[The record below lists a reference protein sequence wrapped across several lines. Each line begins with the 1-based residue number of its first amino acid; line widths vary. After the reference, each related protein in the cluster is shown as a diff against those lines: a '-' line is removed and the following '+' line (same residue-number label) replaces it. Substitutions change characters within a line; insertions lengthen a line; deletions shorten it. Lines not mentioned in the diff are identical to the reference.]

1 MLAIKSC
8 LTDENGKEQIV
19 GHLPL
24 ELSRFKKCLLDR
36 GAVVIAKL
44 SSIRYRRSVL
54 VQRGLKIHCQ
64 CKAEIIAVEK
74 KSVFWLIISTF

>member
-8 LTDENGKEQIV
+8 LTDQNGKEQIV

-24 ELSRFKKCLLDR
+24 ELSRFKKYLLDR
-36 GAVVIAKL
+36 GVVVIAKL

-54 VQRGLKIHCQ
+54 VQRGLEIHCQ
-64 CKAEIIAVEK
+64 GKAEIIAAEK